1 MTDDFGALTVAL
13 DVRPTHT
20 GPLAGLTFVV
30 KENID
35 VEGCV
40 STNGH
45 PEFAASHAPA
55 RAHAPVVE
63 TLLAAGARLV
73 GKSQMDEMAYSLLG
87 ANAHY
92 GTPVNPR
99 ARDRHPGG
107 SSSGSAVA
115 VAAGL
120 ADFALGTDTAGSCR
134 APAAF
139 CGVFG
144 FRPSHG
150 ALSLDGVVPLA
161 PSFDVVGFFARD
173 AATLERIGDVL
184 LPQDSDRRPLARS
197 QFLTDAFADCPQTE
211 AARLAAAVVAL
222 APELPMREVAL
233 EASFWPEALAHFRNY
248 QAFEAHR
255 SHGAWIESRR
265 PRLGPG
271 IAERFAYAATVTDA
285 QRQEAGAFRDGARP
299 KIEALFGDDGVL
311 VLPTTPFCSPR
322 LDESPEAL
330 DAKRYQMFRLFLL
343 ASYFGLPQVS
353 LPLPSDPPLG
363 LSLIGRRGTDR
374 ALLALASR
382 VARRVCGPD
391 ANSDARTPS
400 TGITR

>member
-1 MTDDFGALTVAL
+1 MSDDYRALTVAL
-13 DVRPTHT
+13 DVSRSAA

-35 VEGCV
+35 VEGLV

-55 RAHAPVVE
+55 RANAPVVE

-73 GKSQMDEMAYSLLG
+73 GKSHMDEMAYSLLG

-99 ARDRHPGG
+99 ERDRHPGG

-134 APAAF
+134 APASF

-150 ALSLDGVVPLA
+150 ALSLSGVVPLA

-173 AATLERIGDVL
+173 AATLAKVGDVL
-184 LPQDSDRRPLARS
+184 LPKDRDRRPLARGLILS
-197 QFLTDAFADCPQTE
+197 DAFADCPPAE
-211 AARLAAAVVAL
+211 AERLARAVAAL
-222 APELPMREVAL
+222 AAEMPTGEVAL
-233 EASFWPEALAHFRNY
+233 ENSFWAPALAHFRNY
-248 QAFEAHR
+248 QAYEAWR
-255 SHGAWIESRR
+255 SHGAWIERQR
-265 PRLGPG
+265 PRFGPG
-271 IAERFAYAATVTDA
+271 IAERFAYAATVTPGQKQA
-285 QRQEAGAFRDGARP
+285 AEAFREEARA
-299 KIEALFGDDGVL
+299 KVEALLGEDGVFI
-311 VLPTTPFCSPR
+311 LPTTPFFAPR
-322 LDESPEAL
+322 LDESAEAL
-330 DAKRYQMFRLFLL
+330 DAKRYQMFRLFLI
-343 ASYFGLPQVS
+343 ASFFGLPQVS

-374 ALLALASR
+374 ALLALAGRVSR
-382 VARRVCGPD
+382 AL
-391 ANSDARTPS
+391 
-400 TGITR
+400 

>member
-1 MTDDFGALTVAL
+1 MSDDYGALSVAL
-13 DVRPTHT
+13 NVRPSGA
-20 GPLAGLTFVV
+20 GPLAGLSFVV

-35 VEGCV
+35 VEGLV

-55 RAHAPVVE
+55 RAHAPVVA

-134 APAAF
+134 APASF

-150 ALSLDGVVPLA
+150 ALSLSGVVPLA
-161 PSFDVVGFFARD
+161 PSFDVVGFFAGD
-173 AATLERIGDVL
+173 AAILEKVGDAL
-184 LPQDSDRRPLARS
+184 LPQDQDRRPLAQGLMLS
-197 QFLTDAFADCPQTE
+197 DAFAHCPATE
-211 AARLAAAVVAL
+211 AARLVDALQAL
-222 APELPMREVAL
+222 ASELATRRVAL
-233 EASFWPEALAHFRNY
+233 ENSFWTQALAHFRNF

-255 SHGAWIESRR
+255 SHAAWIAARR
-265 PRLGPG
+265 PRFGPG
-271 IAERFAYAATVTDA
+271 IAERFAYAATVTEEQKQAAEVFREEARAKIDA
-285 QRQEAGAFRDGARP
+285 LLA
-299 KIEALFGDDGVL
+299 DDGVF
-311 VLPTTPFCSPR
+311 VLPTTPFFSPR
-322 LDESPEAL
+322 LDESAEAL
-330 DAKRYQMFRLFLL
+330 DAKRYQMFRLFLI

-353 LPLPSDPPLG
+353 LPLKSNPPLG

-374 ALLALASR
+374 ALLALA
-382 VARRVCGPD
+382 RRLAPRL
-391 ANSDARTPS
+391 SS
-400 TGITR
+400 

>member
-1 MTDDFGALTVAL
+1 MSDAYRALSVAL
-13 DVRPTHT
+13 DVRRGET

-35 VEGCV
+35 VEGLV

-45 PEFAASHAPA
+45 PEFAASHMPA
-55 RAHAPVVE
+55 RANAPVVE
-63 TLLAAGARLV
+63 TLLAAGARLI
-73 GKSQMDEMAYSLLG
+73 GKSQMDEMAYSLMG

-115 VAAGL
+115 VEGGL

-134 APAAF
+134 APASF
-139 CGVFG
+139 CGVCG

-173 AATLERIGDVL
+173 AATLEKIGDVL
-184 LPQDSDRRPLARS
+184 LPQDLDRGPLARG
-197 QFLTDAFADCPQTE
+197 LILRDAFADCPAAE
-211 AARLAAAVVAL
+211 AERLARAEEAL
-222 APELPMREVAL
+222 ASELPMREVAL
-233 EASFWPEALAHFRNY
+233 DAAFWPQALAHFRNY
-248 QAFEAHR
+248 QAFEAWR
-255 SHGAWIESRR
+255 SHGAWIEQRR

-271 IAERFAYAATVTDA
+271 IAERFAHAATVTEEQKRA
-285 QRQEAGAFRDGARP
+285 AEAFREEARP
-299 KIEALFGDDGVL
+299 RIEALFGEDGVL
-311 VLPTTPFCSPR
+311 VLPTTPFFSPR
-322 LDESPEAL
+322 LDESAEAL

-353 LPLPSDPPLG
+353 LPLASSPPLG

-374 ALLALASR
+374 ALLALAR
-382 VARRVCGPD
+382 RLAPRVCGP
-391 ANSDARTPS
+391 AKPEA
-400 TGITR
+400 